1 MNRIVIGLAIASS
14 VFAASAARAQT
25 PATSPSTES
34 APAALA
40 APVSAAPAAAPAP
53 ARSEAPR
60 TYTESASLVVSGKA
74 ELNGTIQIEFTPL
87 GAPGKLLQ
95 VNVLAKTGRKDIAKD
110 LHKELVIA
118 AGSLY
123 KVKLSGDTITIT
135 KAKGAQNFSVL
146 LEKLDL
152 SGVSVLVKKG

>member
-1 MNRIVIGLAIASS
+1 MKLPI
-14 VFAASAARAQT
+14 
-25 PATSPSTES
+25 
-34 APAALA
+34 AALA
-40 APVSAAPAAAPAP
+40 LALCGATAAFAQAPEAAPSPAATPAAMAAPAQPAA
-53 ARSEAPR
+53 SQAPR
-60 TYTESASLVVSGKA
+60 TYVESATVKVDGKA
-74 ELNGTIQIEFTPL
+74 EFNGTIQMEFTPL
-87 GAPGKLLQ
+87 DAPGRMVQ

-123 KVKLSGDTITIT
+123 KVKLSGDTIKIS
-135 KAKGAQNFSVL
+135 KAKGAKNFSIL